1 MEFIAQT
8 NGVRIS
14 PRKVRLIADSI
25 RGLSIEK
32 ALRSL
37 SLTQKRGSSVLEKAI
52 KSAMSN
58 ALHNKNVSQENL
70 VLSVIDVGEGQA
82 LKRYHPS
89 TRGRVHTYKKRSS
102 RVRIIL
108 KEKPVGA
115 KAMTGKGGKE

>member
-14 PRKVRLIADSI
+14 PSKVRLIADSI

-82 LKRYHPS
+82 LNRYHPS
-89 TRGRVHTYKKRSS
+89 TRGRVHTYKK
-102 RVRIIL
+102 
-108 KEKPVGA
+108 
-115 KAMTGKGGKE
+115 